1 MGREMSEVAQ
11 MLATLL
17 SSEVKGDLLTLFHR
31 NPGLLDSIDG
41 VARRI
46 GRTGTTIEQ
55 DVKSLVNLGVLKLK
69 KIGTIE
75 VLSLDRTRDR
85 EILEA
90 LANHIKAIKGREE
103 A

>member
-1 MGREMSEVAQ
+1 MGREMSEATQ

-17 SSEVKGDLLTLFHR
+17 SSEIKGDLLTLFHR

-75 VLSLDRTRDR
+75 VLSLNRTRDR

>member
-1 MGREMSEVAQ
+1 MSEAAQ

-17 SSEVKGDLLTLFHR
+17 SSEIKGDLLTLFHR
-31 NPGLLDSIDG
+31 NPGLVDSIDG

-75 VLSLDRTRDR
+75 VLSLNRTRDR

>member
-1 MGREMSEVAQ
+1 MSEAAAQ

-17 SSEVKGDLLTLFHR
+17 SSEIKGDLLTLFHR
-31 NPGLLDSIDG
+31 NPGLVDSIDG

-55 DVKSLVNLGVLKLK
+55 DVKSLVSLGVLKLK

-75 VLSLDRTRDR
+75 VLSLNRTRDR

-90 LANHIKAIKGREE
+90 LANHIKAIKGRAE

>member
-1 MGREMSEVAQ
+1 MSEATQ

-17 SSEVKGDLLTLFHR
+17 SSEIKGDLLTLFHR

-75 VLSLDRTRDR
+75 VLSLNRTRDR

>member
-1 MGREMSEVAQ
+1 MGREMSEAAQ

-17 SSEVKGDLLTLFHR
+17 SSEIKGDLLTLFHR
-31 NPGLLDSIDG
+31 NPGLVDSIDG

-75 VLSLDRTRDR
+75 VLSLNRTRDR